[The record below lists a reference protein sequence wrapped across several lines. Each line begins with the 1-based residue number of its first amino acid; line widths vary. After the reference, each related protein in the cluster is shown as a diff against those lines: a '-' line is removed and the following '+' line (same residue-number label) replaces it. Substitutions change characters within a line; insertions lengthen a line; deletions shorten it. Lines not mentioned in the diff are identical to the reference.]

1 MNRNAFTRNITGLL
15 ILALGA
21 GLLLNALEVIS
32 IGNFI
37 ADYWPLGI
45 VAAGVLIFIN
55 NWRSWMVSAFLVALG
70 ALYQLREWGTI
81 DIQPWSVIWP
91 LILIFV
97 GLSIVFGR
105 TYSGKRVTKSER
117 DDVTAIMAGVEVK
130 NHSKSF
136 KQSNATAIMGG
147 AAIDLRDAEIEN
159 NALVEVF
166 SFWGGVEIIVP
177 ENVIVR
183 NQVNNVM
190 AGTEDKT
197 KQKTDKNSPVLV
209 IAGTVIMAGVSIRN
223 NPSNS

>member
-1 MNRNAFTRNITGLL
+1 MNRNTFTRNVTGVL
-15 ILALGA
+15 IFALGA
-21 GLLLNALEVIS
+21 GLLLNALEIIS

-45 VAAGVLIFIN
+45 IAAGVLVFIN
-55 NWRSWMVSAFLVALG
+55 NWRSWLVSAFLVALG
-70 ALYQLREWGTI
+70 ALYQLRELEVV
-81 DIQPWSVIWP
+81 DVQPWSVIWP

-97 GLSIVFGR
+97 GLSIVFSR
-105 TYSGKRVTKSER
+105 SYNGKRVTKAER

-147 AAIDLRDAEIEN
+147 AVIDLRGADFDK

-166 SFWGGVEIIVP
+166 SFWGGVEVIVP
-177 ENVIVR
+177 DNVIVR
-183 NQVNNVM
+183 NQVSNIM

-197 KQKTDKNSPVLV
+197 KQNTDKNSPVLTV
-209 IAGTVIMAGVSIRN
+209 AGTVIMAGVSIRN
-223 NPSNS
+223 NPSNG